1 VPNHKLEINNRKQ
14 INAENLEK
22 KFDAG
27 LGDFIELLNSV
38 GIGEKSKLIDSLD
51 RLSEEIA
58 AEHQKLK
65 PLEL

>member
-1 VPNHKLEINNRKQ
+1 MPNHKLEINNRKQ

-38 GIGEKSKLIDSLD
+38 GIGEKSKLM
-51 RLSEEIA
+51 RL
-58 AEHQKLK
+58 
-65 PLEL
+65 

>member
-1 VPNHKLEINNRKQ
+1 MPNHKLE

-22 KFDAG
+22 KFDAW

-58 AEHQKLK
+58 GERQKLK